1 MALLAVKISRVADML
16 PLTGFLDET
25 TRRELIDDAKKY
37 APQTFQTVK
46 DVSIKHSP
54 IFQNN

>member
-37 APQTFQTVK
+37 APQTFQTLK